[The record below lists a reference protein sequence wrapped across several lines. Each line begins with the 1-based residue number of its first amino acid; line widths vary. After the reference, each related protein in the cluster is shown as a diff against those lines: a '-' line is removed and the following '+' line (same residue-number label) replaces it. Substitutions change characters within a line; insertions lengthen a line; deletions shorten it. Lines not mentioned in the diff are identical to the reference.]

1 VTRQARG
8 RERRAAI
15 VAAAGRVLIR
25 DGVAALT
32 HRGVAE
38 EAGVPLGSTTYYFA
52 DRPELVRAAV
62 AALLAQERVRRAG
75 VSAPGASP
83 SRVAERLT
91 ALVIPPGFAA
101 RAEVA
106 LLYER
111 LAGALRDPE
120 LALVLRADAAD
131 LRANVA
137 RLLGPLGLAER
148 ADMVASLLD
157 GRVIQWLGGDGDRS
171 ALDDRIAD
179 DLRWLALVI
188 PLVAAKDSV
197 SGRD

>member
-1 VTRQARG
+1 MSRQARG

-32 HRGVAE
+32 HRGVAD

-52 DRPELVRAAV
+52 DRQELVREAV
-62 AALLAQERVRRAG
+62 TWLLAQEQVRRAG
-75 VSAPGASP
+75 VEASDGDP
-83 SRVAERLT
+83 LRVAERLC
-91 ALVIPPGFAA
+91 ALVIPPGFSA
-101 RAEVA
+101 RTEVA

-120 LALVLRADAAD
+120 LARLLVADAVD
-131 LRANVA
+131 LRVNAA
-137 RLLGPLGLAER
+137 RLLAPIGLSER

-157 GRVIQWLGGDGDRS
+157 GRVIQWLGEDTERA
-171 ALDDRIAD
+171 ALAARIAA
-179 DLRWLALVI
+179 DLRWLTASSPGKI
-188 PLVAAKDSV
+188 RS
-197 SGRD
+197 

>member
-1 VTRQARG
+1 MTRQARG

-32 HRGVAE
+32 HRAVAV

-62 AALLAQERVRRAG
+62 TELLARERERRAG
-75 VSAPGASP
+75 VAVPDGDP
-83 SRVAERLT
+83 LRVAERLT
-91 ALVIPPGFAA
+91 ALVIPPAFPA
-101 RAEVA
+101 RSEVA

-120 LALVLRADAAD
+120 LALLLRADAGD
-131 LRANVA
+131 LRVNVA
-137 RLLGPLGLAER
+137 RLLVPIGLEER
-148 ADMVASLLD
+148 ADMVTSLLD
-157 GRVIQWLGGDGDRS
+157 GRVIQWLGGEGDRGE
-171 ALDDRIAD
+171 LDARLAD
-179 DLRWLALVI
+179 DLDWLA
-188 PLVAAKDSV
+188 AASRGN
-197 SGRD
+197 SRS

>member
-1 VTRQARG
+1 MTRQARG

-32 HRGVAE
+32 HRAVAV

-62 AALLAQERVRRAG
+62 TELLARERERRARVAVPDG
-75 VSAPGASP
+75 DPL
-83 SRVAERLT
+83 RVAERLT
-91 ALVIPPGFAA
+91 ALVIPPAFPA
-101 RAEVA
+101 RSEVA

-120 LALVLRADAAD
+120 LALLLRADAGD
-131 LRANVA
+131 LRVNVA
-137 RLLGPLGLAER
+137 RLLVPIGLEER
-148 ADMVASLLD
+148 ADMVTSLLD
-157 GRVIQWLGGDGDRS
+157 GRVIQWLGGEGDRGE
-171 ALDDRIAD
+171 LDARLAE
-179 DLRWLALVI
+179 DLDWLA
-188 PLVAAKDSV
+188 AASRGN
-197 SGRD
+197 SRS

>member
-1 VTRQARG
+1 MTRQARG

-32 HRGVAE
+32 HRAVAA

-62 AALLAQERVRRAG
+62 TELLAQERERRAG
-75 VSAPGASP
+75 VAVPDGDP

-91 ALVIPPGFAA
+91 ALVIPPAFPA
-101 RAEVA
+101 RSEVA

-120 LALVLRADAAD
+120 LALLLRADAGD
-131 LRANVA
+131 LRLNVA
-137 RLLGPLGLAER
+137 RLLGPIGLEER

-157 GRVIQWLGGDGDRS
+157 GRVIQWLGGEGDRGE
-171 ALDDRIAD
+171 LDARVAD
-179 DLRWLALVI
+179 DLRWLA
-188 PLVAAKDSV
+188 AA
-197 SGRD
+197 GRGNLRS

>member
-25 DGVAALT
+25 DGVSALT
-32 HRGVAE
+32 HRAVAG

-62 AALLAQERVRRAG
+62 SDLLARERERRAG
-75 VSAPGASP
+75 VAVPDGDP
-83 SRVAERLT
+83 LRVAERLT
-91 ALVIPPGFAA
+91 TLVIPPAFPA
-101 RAEVA
+101 RSEVA

-120 LALVLRADAAD
+120 LALLLRADAGD
-131 LRANVA
+131 LRINVA
-137 RLLGPLGLAER
+137 RLLVPIGLEER
-148 ADMVASLLD
+148 AGMVASLLD
-157 GRVIQWLGGDGDRS
+157 GRVIEWLGGEGDR
-171 ALDDRIAD
+171 AELDARLAD
-179 DLRWLALVI
+179 DLRWLAT
-188 PLVAAKDSV
+188 V
-197 SGRD
+197 SRRNDRS

>member
-1 VTRQARG
+1 MTRQARG

-32 HRGVAE
+32 HRAVAV

-62 AALLAQERVRRAG
+62 TELLARERERRAG
-75 VSAPGASP
+75 VAVPDGDP
-83 SRVAERLT
+83 LRVAERLT
-91 ALVIPPGFAA
+91 ALVIPPAFPA
-101 RAEVA
+101 RSEVA

-120 LALVLRADAAD
+120 LALLLRADAGD
-131 LRANVA
+131 LRVNVA
-137 RLLGPLGLAER
+137 RLLVPIGLEER

-157 GRVIQWLGGDGDRS
+157 GRVIQWLGGEGDRGE
-171 ALDDRIAD
+171 LDARLAD
-179 DLRWLALVI
+179 DLDWLA
-188 PLVAAKDSV
+188 AASRGN
-197 SGRD
+197 SRS

>member
-1 VTRQARG
+1 MTRQARG

-15 VAAAGRVLIR
+15 IAAAGRVLIR

-32 HRGVAE
+32 HRAVAA

-62 AALLAQERVRRAG
+62 GELLARERERRAG
-75 VSAPGASP
+75 VAAPDGHP

-91 ALVIPPGFAA
+91 ALVIPPGFSA
-101 RAEVA
+101 RTEVA

-120 LALVLRADAAD
+120 LALLLRADAGD

-137 RLLGPLGLAER
+137 RLLGPIGLADR

-157 GRVIQWLGGDGDRS
+157 GRVIQWLGEEGDRRD
-171 ALDDRIAD
+171 LDVRIAD
-179 DLRWLALVI
+179 DLRWLA
-188 PLVAAKDSV
+188 AAKAPEDRS
-197 SGRD
+197 